1 MDRVLEIEALRE
13 AVLPFDLGLVVLFG
27 SRAGA
32 KHRADSDVDFGVL
45 HRSGRR
51 LSHRELGALHL
62 ALSRLSGI
70 HADVVDLSTF
80 DAIFRYEI
88 VLHGRPVFEA
98 EPWIWTGFVARALI
112 DHDDLGPSARACIAA
127 VGRAAR
133 EAVGP

>member
-1 MDRVLEIEALRE
+1 VDRVLDIEALRQ
-13 AVLPFDLGLVVLFG
+13 AIAPFNLGLLVLFG
-27 SRAGA
+27 SRARA
-32 KHRADSDVDFGVL
+32 NHRADSDVDFGAL

-51 LSHRELGALHL
+51 LGHRELGGLHL
-62 ALSRLSGI
+62 TLSGLSKA

-88 VLHGRPVFEA
+88 VSHGRPIFEA
-98 EPWIWTGFVARALI
+98 EPGIWTEFVARALI

-133 EAVGP
+133 EAPAS